1 MLNIARFVKA
11 PKNIREA
18 SYLKRKYYHLVIRM
32 MNAYNKLI
40 GFFNPQR
47 FKPSGSKELDE
58 IRRRSFERTDISD
71 HLVSLFQ
78 ESLDIRPKLIVE
90 LGVGPG
96 ESSLVLGNVVDMFG
110 AILISVDKNP
120 KIIKSSSGRK
130 FFINTDDIEFANK
143 FESWCLEKNINP
155 SIDILFIDTSH
166 RYEHTLE
173 EIKHW
178 FGFLSE
184 HSKVF
189 FHDTNTQPIY
199 WRKDGSMGLTYEH
212 EPRGVMRAIEY
223 YLGVSFNE
231 KKDFSQ
237 RINDWN
243 VKHYHLCNGFTILS
257 RINNIIK

>member
-96 ESSLVLGNVVDMFG
+96 ESSFVLDSVSRIYEANLV
-110 AILISVDKNP
+110 SVDKNS
-120 KIIKSSSGRK
+120 KTVGTNSSHR
-130 FFINTDDIEFANK
+130 FFINMDDIEFA
-143 FESWCLEKNINP
+143 
-155 SIDILFIDTSH
+155 
-166 RYEHTLE
+166 
-173 EIKHW
+173 
-178 FGFLSE
+178 
-184 HSKVF
+184 
-189 FHDTNTQPIY
+189 
-199 WRKDGSMGLTYEH
+199 
-212 EPRGVMRAIEY
+212 
-223 YLGVSFNE
+223 
-231 KKDFSQ
+231 
-237 RINDWN
+237 
-243 VKHYHLCNGFTILS
+243 
-257 RINNIIK
+257 